1 MTNIPQEEAMTSD
14 NFDADTYKDK
24 LREQGF
30 RDDVLDDMVAKKKA
44 SLQKDESNFE
54 YVMKLEQID
63 AGDDLIVA
71 GYASS
76 GSLDYDDEAIN
87 KESLQ
92 SAWSEYMKNPVLRY
106 MHGKDNRHP
115 DAIGQV
121 IPSYTTPTGRTVKT
135 EFIDGKPFIVAK
147 ISNAS
152 DVEDIRTKIG
162 EGILKGFS
170 IGGRA
175 NKVSE
180 FCHKMGKN
188 VNRIFVK
195 RLSEISIVDLPAN
208 KEGFFEVVKGCV
220 GNNCACELIVE
231 SEKIEDNNY
240 EETNKIVSEDEYQI
254 NKGDKNMGDNI
265 EMELPELVD
274 LIKSTVSDMITD
286 QETVEKTEGY
296 DAAIAETK
304 DLRKQI
310 ADLEAKVT
318 ALAAQLKA
326 APQEA
331 MKSEEVAEVVVEEV
345 VKGEVDVAALQ
356 ARIAELEAK
365 PVYKAEQTEAV
376 EKTEVASTSML
387 GDIIKANFRRD

>member
-1 MTNIPQEEAMTSD
+1 MKGKEAITKE
-14 NFDADTYKDK
+14 NFDEDEYADN

-30 RDDVLDDMVAKKKA
+30 RDDAIPDLIAKKKA
-44 SLQKDESNFE
+44 SLQKDEDNSFE
-54 YVMKLEQID
+54 YVTKLEIVEKNENHLII
-63 AGDDLIVA
+63 AGVASTGTLDHDNELINMDSLH
-71 GYASS
+71 ASW
-76 GSLDYDDEAIN
+76 D
-87 KESLQ
+87 
-92 SAWSEYMKNPVLRY
+92 EYMKNPVIRY
-106 MHGKDNRHP
+106 MHGKDSRNP
-115 DAIGQV
+115 DSIGKV
-121 IPSYTTPTGRTVKT
+121 IPSYTKANGETIKT
-135 EFIDGKPFIVAK
+135 EFINNKPFIVAE
-147 ISNAS
+147 ISNAP
-152 DVEDIRTKIG
+152 DVESIRTKIN
-162 EGILKGFS
+162 EGNIRGFS

-175 NKVSE
+175 KRVSE
-180 FCHKMGKN
+180 FCHGLGKN
-188 VNRIFVK
+188 INRIHVN
-195 RLSEISIVDLPAN
+195 RLSEISVVDLPAN
-208 KEGFFEVVKGCV
+208 KSTFFEIIKNECV
-220 GNNCACELIVE
+220 GDNCECEINIE

-240 EETNKIVSEDEYQI
+240 EETIVSENEYQI
-254 NKGDKNMGDNI
+254 KKGDETMGDNI